1 MQTSHPRWSVRAL
14 TLLVLTIMIV
24 GLQSVSAQE
33 AYQTRNLSAIV
44 YADGNILVTHE
55 ADVDTTSPRVD
66 IPLLGTSFQNILVV
80 DQRGIPL
87 DYSIAGNVLRIDTLG
102 AYRLRISYQA
112 SGLTSLNGD
121 VRILAI
127 SAPATTIVTLSRGL
141 DIISLSP
148 IPLQTEQVDGAY
160 RLTFPQGRVEVG
172 FKINLAAPI
181 VQPLPQPQPVPQPR
195 PGPQLAPAP
204 APAPQQPAPIPAPA
218 AAPQPQQQPAPVPG
232 AQPAPGQVKPEEQSQ
247 LISPQNLLVIG
258 VAVVLAIVGVFL
270 TRRRKSK
277 MAATLGGIAVSGCS
291 YYHCPTIGSVV
302 NLT

>member
-102 AYRLRISYQA
+102 AYRVRISYQA

-172 FKINLAAPI
+172 FKVNVAAPI

-195 PGPQLAPAP
+195 PGPQPAP
-204 APAPQQPAPIPAPA
+204 APGAQPAPIPAPA
-218 AAPQPQQQPAPVPG
+218 PAPQPQQQPAPVPG
-232 AQPAPGQVKPEEQSQ
+232 AQPAPGQAKPEEQSQ

-258 VAVVLAIVGVFL
+258 VAVVALAIVGVFL
-270 TRRRKSK
+270 TRRRKS
-277 MAATLGGIAVSGCS
+277 
-291 YYHCPTIGSVV
+291 
-302 NLT
+302 

>member
-1 MQTSHPRWSVRAL
+1 MQMSHPRWSAYAL

-24 GLQSVSAQE
+24 GLQSVYAQE
-33 AYQTRNLSAIV
+33 AYRTRNLSVIV
-44 YADGNILVTHE
+44 YADGNTLVTHE
-55 ADVDTTSPRVD
+55 DDVDTTSPRVD

-102 AYRLRISYQA
+102 AYRVRISYQA
-112 SGLTSLNGD
+112 GGLTSLNGD
-121 VRILAI
+121 LRILAI
-127 SAPATTIVTLSRGL
+127 STPATTVVTLSRGL

-181 VQPLPQPQPVPQPR
+181 VQPGPQP
-195 PGPQLAPAP
+195 APAPGAQP
-204 APAPQQPAPIPAPA
+204 APAPQQPAPVPAPA
-218 AAPQPQQQPAPVPG
+218 PSPQPQQQLAPVPG

-258 VAVVLAIVGVFL
+258 VAVVALAIVGVFL
-270 TRRRKSK
+270 TRRRKS
-277 MAATLGGIAVSGCS
+277 
-291 YYHCPTIGSVV
+291 
-302 NLT
+302 